1 MTMRDR
7 ETETM
12 LGALASN
19 AERANRPT
27 AVVVFCVVALGAA
40 LVFAGWSFSAARAA
54 SRSFHRA
61 IDEHRNVEKLAA
73 LLDHYRVEQAR
84 ERDRPDIYAPE
95 TRLLSTISQAAP
107 RAGIDRTP
115 QITGSQETV
124 AGSPL
129 VRQIVTAQI
138 DRQPVENIAEWITI
152 ALRDIPGLHIV
163 SLTMRPTINGWQFQI
178 RFGRWEYSET

>member
-1 MTMRDR
+1 MTVRDR
-7 ETETM
+7 EAETM
-12 LGALASN
+12 LSALAAN

-27 AVVVFCVVALGAA
+27 AVVVFCVAALGAA
-40 LVFAGWSFSAARAA
+40 LIFAGWSFSAARGATRA
-54 SRSFHRA
+54 FNRS
-61 IDEHRNVEKLAA
+61 IEEHRNVEQLAS
-73 LLDHYRVEQAR
+73 LLERLRSEQEQAQ
-84 ERDRPDIYAPE
+84 DRPDAYAPE

-129 VRQIVTAQI
+129 VRQIVAAQI
-138 DRQPVENIAEWITI
+138 DRQPVEAVTEWITI